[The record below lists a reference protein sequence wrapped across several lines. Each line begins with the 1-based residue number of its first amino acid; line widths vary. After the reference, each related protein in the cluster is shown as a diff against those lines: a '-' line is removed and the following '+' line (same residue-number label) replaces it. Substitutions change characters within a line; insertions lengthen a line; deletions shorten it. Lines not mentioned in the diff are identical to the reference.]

1 MFNDRLKLE
10 VKAITEE
17 LKHTKDGLNRLA
29 RIIKELSADW
39 DEYLEW
45 KKMRDANEETAAKM
59 GHWYISANDAAL
71 IEKCI
76 KEINKDEDLCALLTS
91 AEGTTLSLRVHRQPN
106 AKNASFLNLIGK
118 YNEE

>member
-1 MFNDRLKLE
+1 MFGFGNKKLKKLE
-10 VKAITEE
+10 AE
-17 LKHTKDGLNRLA
+17 LKALQLIVERLTA
-29 RIIKELSADW
+29 DNAKFEADW
-39 DEYLEW
+39 DEYTEW
-45 KKMRDANEETAAKM
+45 KKMRDANEETAAKL